1 MAVIVQNHG
10 RPCGACRD
18 MKMRP
23 MQRSPAHTSKSFGPQ
38 SMAPRRFLF
47 VCLSVSAVI
56 RTTTTRGTR
65 RPSPFFGWSRAT
77 PGGQNA
83 FSRGA
88 CYPPKISVNF
98 GGRPNYLSDIH
109 AGPGNWRLQLIFCV
123 TPILPP
129 QIQRHSQNT
138 IPLIQSLFSK
148 LFRWDLLFDVVVG
161 RHEERNV

>member
-23 MQRSPAHTSKSFGPQ
+23 MQRSSAHTPKSFGPR
-38 SMAPRRFLF
+38 SMAPRRSLF
-47 VCLSVSAVI
+47 VCLRVSAVI
-56 RTTTTRGTR
+56 RTTTIRGTR
-65 RPSPFFGWSRAT
+65 RPSPFFGWSRAN

-88 CYPPKISVNF
+88 CYPRKISVKISRSPKLLV
-98 GGRPNYLSDIH
+98 GYIRRS
-109 AGPGNWRLQLIFCV
+109 RQLAPELICCL

-129 QIQRHSQNT
+129 QIQRHSQNI
-138 IPLIQSLFSK
+138 IPLIQSLSQ
-148 LFRWDLLFDVVVG
+148 
-161 RHEERNV
+161 N

>member
-18 MKMRP
+18 MKMSDAAVACAYIKIIWAPINGAQAVLVCVFECERCHSNNHNRGAKTRCMLP
-23 MQRSPAHTSKSFGPQ
+23 SQNFCEFWRSAKLLVGY
-38 SMAPRRFLF
+38 
-47 VCLSVSAVI
+47 
-56 RTTTTRGTR
+56 TR
-65 RPSPFFGWSRAT
+65 RSRQLA
-77 PGGQNA
+77 PE
-83 FSRGA
+83 
-88 CYPPKISVNF
+88 
-98 GGRPNYLSDIH
+98 
-109 AGPGNWRLQLIFCV
+109 LIFCV

-148 LFRWDLLFDVVVG
+148 LFRWDSLFDVVVG

>member
-47 VCLSVSAVI
+47 VCLRVSAVI
-56 RTTTTRGTR
+56 RTTTIRGTR
-65 RPSPFFGWSRAT
+65 MPSQFFGWSRAT
-77 PGGQNA
+77 PGAKTTFRAVHATQNFCEIWRSA
-83 FSRGA
+83 KSLVGYTRRSRQLA
-88 CYPPKISVNF
+88 PELIS
-98 GGRPNYLSDIH
+98 
-109 AGPGNWRLQLIFCV
+109 CV

-148 LFRWDLLFDVVVG
+148 LFRWDSLFDVVVG

>member
-56 RTTTTRGTR
+56 RTATIRGTR
-65 RPSPFFGWSRAT
+65 MPSPFFGWSRAH
-77 PGGQNA
+77 P
-83 FSRGA
+83 
-88 CYPPKISVNF
+88 
-98 GGRPNYLSDIH
+98 GRPKRVFARCMLPSQNFCEI
-109 AGPGNWRLQLIFCV
+109 WRSAKLLVGYTRRSRQLAPELISCV
-123 TPILPP
+123 TTILPP
-129 QIQRHSQNT
+129 QIQRHSQNA
-138 IPLIQSLFSK
+138 IPPIQSLFSK
-148 LFRWDLLFDVVVG
+148 LIRWDSLFDVVVG